1 MQEIN
6 QEICQRK
13 KKKQKYSMEEI
24 GIKHEKQAKILFFA

>member
-6 QEICQRK
+6 KDICQRK

-24 GIKHEKQAKILFFA
+24 GIKHEKQVKILFFA